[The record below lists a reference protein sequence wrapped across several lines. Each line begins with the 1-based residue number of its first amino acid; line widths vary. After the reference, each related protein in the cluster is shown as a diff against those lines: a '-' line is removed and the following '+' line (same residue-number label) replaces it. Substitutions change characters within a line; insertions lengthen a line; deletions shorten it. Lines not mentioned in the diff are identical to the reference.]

1 MRRTKTL
8 SHYPPKVAAAVVIAN
23 MIGTGV
29 FTSLGF
35 QLVDIQSA
43 PAIMMLWLIGGLSA
57 LCGALSYA
65 ELGAAL
71 PRSGGEYHFLTEI
84 YHPCAGFISG
94 WVSATVGFAA
104 PTALAALTFGSY
116 LNSSGVNIEPVWLA
130 TVAIF
135 ALTAAHCS
143 THRHSGDTQTLFTL
157 LKLLLILAFSL
168 AALTFSPLERKADF
182 IWNTQTMA
190 LMGSGAF
197 AVSLIYVNYAYS
209 GWNAATYISGEL
221 ASPQNSL
228 PWVLGISTAVG
239 SGALLP
245 AEFRFSVRCT
255 DGGDGGKSRGGC
267 HRGGVC
273 LRHEDWQCN
282 GLASRIAADF
292 DHQRHDPCWPTRT
305 PPDWA
310 RLPPICAAGARERR
324 WHPGHRHH
332 SAIGHRPTVPVDR
345 LLRTDFG
352 VFRRNDGP
360 KHLCHRAGFIYFA
373 VAPTPAATPLPRHAV
388 PLHTVDFPRDHW
400 VDAHIC
406 CVAAPNR
413 SADFNRRHYQ
423 RWPVLSVRQTSN
435 SPKIVTEAP
444 LCCVSATLG
453 FIKASSRRIFS
464 FDSVLSARVPVCH
477 EGKRESTQSPGEK

>member
-1 MRRTKTL
+1 
-8 SHYPPKVAAAVVIAN
+8 

-116 LNSSGVNIEPVWLA
+116 LNSSGVNIDPVWLA
-130 TVAIF
+130 TVAIL

-228 PWVLGISTAVG
+228 PWVLGISTAVVAALYCLLNFVFLSVAPMEAMAG
-239 SGALLP
+239 KVEVGVIAAEFAFGRTIGSAMGLLLALLLISTISAMILAGPRVLHRIGQDYPRFAPLARENRDGIPVTAIMLQSGTALLFLWTASFEQILVFSGATMALNTFATVLGLFILRWRQPQLP
-245 AEFRFSVRCT
+245 RPFRVTLYPLTPLIFLGITGWTLTYVVLQRPIEALISTAIVA
-255 DGGDGGKSRGGC
+255 S
-267 HRGGVC
+267 GGVFYW
-273 LRHEDWQCN
+273 LVRPHE
-282 GLASRIAADF
+282 
-292 DHQRHDPCWPTRT
+292 
-305 PPDWA
+305 
-310 RLPPICAAGARERR
+310 
-324 WHPGHRHH
+324 
-332 SAIGHRPTVPVDR
+332 
-345 LLRTDFG
+345 
-352 VFRRNDGP
+352 
-360 KHLCHRAGFIYFA
+360 
-373 VAPTPAATPLPRHAV
+373 
-388 PLHTVDFPRDHW
+388 HT
-400 VDAHIC
+400 
-406 CVAAPNR
+406 N
-413 SADFNRRHYQ
+413 
-423 RWPVLSVRQTSN
+423 L
-435 SPKIVTEAP
+435 
-444 LCCVSATLG
+444 
-453 FIKASSRRIFS
+453 
-464 FDSVLSARVPVCH
+464 
-477 EGKRESTQSPGEK
+477 